1 MLSVSKKFF
10 KQLISLSSVVLIII
24 ISSLIAFNYLLN
36 LDLVQS
42 YEILKFRLFDA
53 SYDLAFNVIKSDDV
67 RLDLTNI
74 PVNEFSNII
83 ELWLKPIFKNLFKI
97 EYNYDTIPKYIDFLR
112 TGSKGSYGFS
122 SPNSNLFLE
131 TTILH
136 GRIVGLFIMSSIVV
150 FGAYIRLSLIHI

>member
-1 MLSVSKKFF
+1 M
-10 KQLISLSSVVLIII
+10 III

-83 ELWLKPIFKNLFKI
+83 ELWLKPIFKNLFNI
-97 EYNYDTIPKYIDFLR
+97 EYKFDTIPKYIDFLR
-112 TGSKGSYGFS
+112 QGSRGNYGFS

-136 GRIVGLFIMSSIVV
+136 GRILVYSLCPQLLF
-150 FGAYIRLSLIHI
+150 LEPT